1 MSEDRYELPPA
12 RLERWLD
19 RWAERH
25 ENVAWTSVGERDVA
39 FVGVDGE
46 RVVCEPPFGPL
57 DEAVRGERPGYDPAP
72 LLEHVRRERTV
83 GVLLV
88 RLGGHAAGVF
98 KGEQLIESKV
108 GSRLVHGRHRKGGS
122 SSGRFARRREGE
134 ARAALQAAADVAV
147 RILVP
152 ALGRLDAVVLGGDR
166 RALDE
171 VMGDQRLAP
180 LRALVADRVI
190 EVPDPRLAVLREAPQ
205 RLLATIVR
213 PTGRIP
219 S

>member
-1 MSEDRYELPPA
+1 
-12 RLERWLD
+12 
-19 RWAERH
+19 
-25 ENVAWTSVGERDVA
+25 VAERDVA
-39 FVGVDGE
+39 FVGADGE
-46 RVVCEPPFGPL
+46 RVVCEPPFPPL
-57 DEAVRGERPGYDPAP
+57 AAAVRGERAGYEPGP
-72 LLEHVRRERTV
+72 LLDHVRRERTV

-98 KGEQLIESKV
+98 KGEELTDSKV

-147 RILVP
+147 RVLVP
-152 ALGRLDAVVLGGDR
+152 AADQLDAIVLGGDR

-171 VMGDQRLAP
+171 VMADQRLARV
-180 LRALVADRVI
+180 RALVADRVI
-190 EVPDPRLAVLREAPQ
+190 DVPDPRLTVLRDTPQ
-205 RLLATIVR
+205 LFLATVVR
-213 PTGRIP
+213 PSGRIR

>member
-1 MSEDRYELPPA
+1 MLNMAERYALPPA
-12 RLERWLD
+12 RLERWLG
-19 RWAERH
+19 RWAEAH
-25 ENVAWTSVGERDVA
+25 GPVAAARVEGPALVLTA
-39 FVGVDGE
+39 ADGATLT
-46 RVVCEPPFGPL
+46 CTPPFGPPP
-57 DEAVRGERPGYDPAP
+57 EASVAA
-72 LLEHVRRERTV
+72 LVAHVARDRTV

-98 KGEQLIESKV
+98 RGEELTDSKV

-134 ARAALQAAADVAV
+134 ARAALEAAADVAV
-147 RILVP
+147 RVLVP
-152 ALGRLDAVVLGGDR
+152 AVARLDAVVLGGDR

-171 VMGDQRLAP
+171 VMADSRLAP

-190 EVPDPRLAVLREAPQ
+190 DVPDPRLAVLRDTPQ
-205 RLLATIVR
+205 LFLATIVR
-213 PTGRIP
+213 PSGRIG